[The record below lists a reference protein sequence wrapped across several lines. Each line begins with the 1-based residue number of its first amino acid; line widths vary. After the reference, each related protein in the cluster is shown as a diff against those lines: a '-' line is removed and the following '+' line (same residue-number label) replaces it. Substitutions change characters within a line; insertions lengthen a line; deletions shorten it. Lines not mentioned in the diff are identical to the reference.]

1 MKPAAKTY
9 ARNFGLS
16 MAAYVVAILIIHNV
30 PGIDEMPLWQS
41 GLITLIPVVPIV
53 FAVRAEL
60 AYVRS
65 WDELQKQTVLEGV
78 MIGFLVV
85 GLGTFSY
92 GFLEGVG
99 FPKLDTIWIFPLLIF
114 AQGFGRFSVM
124 RKYR

>member
-9 ARNFGLS
+9 ARSFGLS
-16 MAAYVVAILIIHNV
+16 MVAYVAAILVINNV
-30 PGIDEMPLWQS
+30 PGIDEMPLWQA
-41 GLITLIPVVPIV
+41 GFIALLPIVPIT
-53 FAVRAEL
+53 FAIKAEL

-65 WDELQKQTVLEGV
+65 WDELHKQMVLEGV
-78 MIGFLVV
+78 VIGFLIV

-92 GFLEGVG
+92 GFLENVG

-114 AQGFGRFSVM
+114 AQAFGRLVAM